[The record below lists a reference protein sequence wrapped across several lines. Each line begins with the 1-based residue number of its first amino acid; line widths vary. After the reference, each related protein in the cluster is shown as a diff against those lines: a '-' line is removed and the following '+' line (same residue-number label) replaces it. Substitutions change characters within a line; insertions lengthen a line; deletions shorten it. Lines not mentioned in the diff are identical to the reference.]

1 MKRKI
6 LSNSFCYSV
15 KFILCYNRE
24 MENQNANINAE
35 IPKAPK
41 KESFWETV
49 RFIIL
54 AIIIVVPVRIFIAQP
69 FVVSG
74 SSMYPTFHNGDYL
87 IVDELT
93 YRLDKV
99 ERNDVIIFKYP
110 GDTSKYFIKRVI
122 GLPNEIVEVKNNVVS
137 ITNKKTNQTTTLDE
151 NYLTNKAGGI
161 DAKYDLNNDEYFV
174 MGDNRGASSDSR
186 YWGPVKKDLI
196 IGQAFLRLLPINDI
210 DYKPGDI
217 K

>member
-1 MKRKI
+1 
-6 LSNSFCYSV
+6 
-15 KFILCYNRE
+15 

-35 IPKAPK
+35 IPKTTK

-93 YRLDKV
+93 YRLDKI
-99 ERNDVIIFKYP
+99 ERNDVIIFRYP

-122 GLPNEIVEVKNNVVS
+122 GLPNEIVEVKNNTIT
-137 ITNKKTNQTTTLDE
+137 ITNKKTNETTTLDQSFIP
-151 NYLTNKAGGI
+151 NNTGGI

-196 IGQAFLRLLPINDI
+196 IGQAFLRLLPLNDI
-210 DYKPGDI
+210 DYKPGDL

>member
-1 MKRKI
+1 
-6 LSNSFCYSV
+6 
-15 KFILCYNRE
+15 
-24 MENQNANINAE
+24 MENQNLNNNVE
-35 IPKAPK
+35 IPKITK
-41 KESFWETV
+41 KQSFWETL

-54 AIIIVVPVRIFIAQP
+54 AIIIVIPVRIFIAQP

-87 IVDELT
+87 IVDELS
-93 YRLDKV
+93 YRLDKI
-99 ERNDVIIFKYP
+99 ERNDVIIFRYP

-151 NYLTNKAGGI
+151 NYLTNRSGGI

-186 YWGPVKKDLI
+186 YWGPVKKELI

>member
-1 MKRKI
+1 
-6 LSNSFCYSV
+6 
-15 KFILCYNRE
+15 
-24 MENQNANINAE
+24 MENQNVNNNVE
-35 IPKAPK
+35 IPKTTK
-41 KESFWETV
+41 KQSFWETL

-54 AIIIVVPVRIFIAQP
+54 AIIIVIPVRIFIAQP

-87 IVDELT
+87 IVDELS
-93 YRLDKV
+93 YRLDKI
-99 ERNDVIIFKYP
+99 ERNDVIIFRYP

-151 NYLTNKAGGI
+151 NYLTNRSGGI

-186 YWGPVKKDLI
+186 YWGPVKKELI